1 MRTRVGVRMMESIER
16 PLWLHRDREHPVVHF
31 PHLDPQLPRTLPPKQ
46 PHLCPA
52 GRALGKHAWE
62 SRRHRSSLSAD
73 PSPFR
78 ACLESNGRGQH
89 GEEPRARSVWMTP
102 SWLGGSW
109 PKSPPFRQD
118 PDARQ
123 PLPHRQSVRKPV
135 RLRRAMADRYGAR
148 PFSRPPACQG
158 GIEMRGKSAVATAR
172 DPLPEVPSGARL
184 LPQPR
189 GRAGACRSPWA
200 ACGSDTGCSVSSCGL
215 ADKPPSGC

>member
-1 MRTRVGVRMMESIER
+1 MESIER
-16 PLWLHRDREHPVVHF
+16 PLRLHRDREHPVVRF

-52 GRALGKHAWE
+52 GRALGKLADAWE

-73 PSPFR
+73 PGPFR

-109 PKSPPFRQD
+109 PKSPPFPQD

-135 RLRRAMADRYGAR
+135 RLRRAMANRYGAR
-148 PFSRPPACQG
+148 PFSRPGVPG
-158 GIEMRGKSAVATAR
+158 RHRMRGKSAVAHSAR
-172 DPLPEVPSGARL
+172 SASGSAFGSAAPPATERTRWRLPFASGSLRFRHGLFRLIVPVG
-184 LPQPR
+184 
-189 GRAGACRSPWA
+189 G
-200 ACGSDTGCSVSSCGL
+200 
-215 ADKPPSGC
+215 